1 MYFISAF
8 ASLVDILLGN
18 MSFTIGLN
26 ICAIIAGIKKHKSI
40 IKKNKTKNDEIV
52 LLLKKIA

>member
-40 IKKNKTKNDEIV
+40 IKKNKNKNDEIV
-52 LLLKKIA
+52 LLLKK